1 MPFHSKK
8 LLPRTPAPSTHAQR
22 TKSVIMRWHV
32 PLFFLPLTSAI
43 FADDAYTIDYHEAL
57 LGQPQSHTTFFHKP
71 QSSTNASLLYTVSDK
86 AVLGAI
92 NPKDGAVLWRQA
104 LSPTGP
110 VNNATRKSFL
120 VAGEGAGQVTSA
132 YESSVRTWD
141 ALDGKLIWEH
151 NLGEDQ
157 IIHSLQAVP
166 VLGETNG
173 QGGQTQDLVVLARS
187 HDGISSIVV
196 RLAGDGSGVRWKHT
210 EERSDTP
217 ITIHVTEKQVYYVS
231 SASGLL
237 GGKMKVASLDVGTGK
252 EQKLV
257 SPSLNSEVLTG
268 DVDGSSVSC
277 AGFPFVVTSGVN
289 PGGARYKDIT
299 VNVLGSNRVYTL
311 DLERKKEDILG
322 LSVHYACD
330 VKAVPHF
337 LVHVRGRTQQWGE
350 VFHINTENTNPVS
363 RSYVLP
369 ATEENSVFAASSID
383 STVYFTRITDS
394 EVVIYSS
401 MSHGVLGRWPRRGG
415 SPPGLHAAAEVV
427 NRGKTLAVRIAM
439 TSRFGV
445 WSLIRN
451 GELQWVRPEILA
463 YVTNAAWADGTGE
476 GALASE
482 LEAEESANPLTAYL
496 LRVRR
501 HTEELMLDL
510 PQYLKSLPQ
519 SFSKKAPAHVDPKSS
534 MLGSKLL
541 ITATSRHQVVAV
553 NAITGDIEWMKDFS
567 FFAMGGI
574 HITSVLVQDGRVWV
588 YRSDGS
594 YSVLDTFD
602 GSTIEHRPASVP
614 ADKVI
619 AIPGLPDA
627 TIIQISDGIPQL
639 SEEVPSSATE
649 GNSILT
655 IDPVHGANGWTVG
668 QSVRKTWTIKP
679 ATGARLVNAVS
690 RPLHDPV
697 ASIGKVLGDRSV
709 LYKYLSPNLA
719 LLTAISS
726 TTLTFYLIEAVTGT
740 ILHTATHEDVQS
752 TSPIPST
759 MSENWFAYSF
769 TTRHPSTSTISTQI
783 VISELY
789 ESAFPNDR
797 GTLPTTAN
805 YSTFS
810 ADALHPPHIISQSFT
825 IAEPISH
832 MSVTQTAQGITSR
845 SLLATLPNSGAIIGI
860 PLHMLNARRPVDRDP
875 TPLEMEEGLIRYSP
889 YLELAPLWYLTHAR
903 EVVGIE
909 KVTSTPSLLESTSL
923 VIGYGHDLFG
933 TRVTPSMAFDVLD
946 KGFNKVSL
954 LLTIAGLAIAT
965 AALAPL
971 VRRQQVEGRWKM

>member
-1 MPFHSKK
+1 M
-8 LLPRTPAPSTHAQR
+8 
-22 TKSVIMRWHV
+22 MRWHV
-32 PLFFLPLTSAI
+32 LLFFLPLTFAI

-71 QSSTNASLLYTVSDK
+71 LSSSNASLLYTISDK
-86 AVLGAI
+86 AVVGAV
-92 NPKDGAVLWRQA
+92 NPKDGAVLWRHA

-110 VNNATRKSFL
+110 VLNATSKSFL
-120 VAGEGAGQVTSA
+120 VAGEGDGQVTSA
-132 YESSVRTWD
+132 YGNSIRSWD

-151 NLGEDQ
+151 KLGRDQ
-157 IIHSLQAVP
+157 VVHSLQAVP
-166 VLGETNG
+166 VLGGTNG
-173 QGGQTQDLVVLARS
+173 QGGQTQDLVVLAGS
-187 HDGISSIVV
+187 SDGKSSSVIRV
-196 RLAGDGSGVRWKHT
+196 AGDGSGVRWEHT

-217 ITIHVTEKQVYYVS
+217 VSIHVTEKEVYHVS
-231 SASGLL
+231 SGGGLL
-237 GGKMKVASLDVGTGK
+237 GGKTRVASLDVVTGK
-252 EQKLV
+252 EQKHV
-257 SPSLNSEVLTG
+257 SPSFNSEVLTG
-268 DVDGSSVSC
+268 DVDGSGMSC
-277 AGFPFVVTSGVN
+277 AGFPFVVTSGLN
-289 PGGARYKDIT
+289 PGGTRYKDIT
-299 VNVLGSNRVYTL
+299 VNVLGSNRVFTV
-311 DLERKKEDILG
+311 DLERKKDEILG

-330 VKAVPHF
+330 AKAVPHF
-337 LVHVRGRTQQWGE
+337 LVHVRGKTHQWGE
-350 VFHINTENTNPVS
+350 VFHINTENSNPVS
-363 RSYVLP
+363 KSYVLP
-369 ATEENSVFAASSID
+369 ATEETSVFAASSID

-401 MSHGVLGRWPRRGG
+401 VSHGVLGRWPRRGG
-415 SPPGLHAAAEVV
+415 SPSGLHAAAEVV

-451 GELQWVRPEILA
+451 GELQWIRPEILA
-463 YVTNAAWADGTGE
+463 YVTNAVWADGTGT

-510 PQYLKSLPQ
+510 PQYVMSLPQ
-519 SFSKKAPAHVDPKSS
+519 SFSKKAPAHVDPKRS

-541 ITATSRHQVVAV
+541 ITATSRHQVVAIDAV
-553 NAITGDIEWMKDFS
+553 TGDIEWMKDFS
-567 FFAMGGI
+567 FFATGGS
-574 HITSVLVQDGRVWV
+574 HIISLIVQDERVWV

-594 YSVLDTFD
+594 CSVLDTLD
-602 GSTIEHRPASVP
+602 GSTIEHKPASIP
-614 ADKVI
+614 ADRVI
-619 AIPGLPDA
+619 AIPGLPEA
-627 TIIQISDGIPQL
+627 TVIKISDSIPQL
-639 SEEVPSSATE
+639 SQEHVSSATE
-649 GNSILT
+649 GNAILT
-655 IDPVHGANGWTVG
+655 IHPVHGANGWTVG
-668 QSVRKTWTIKP
+668 QSVSKTWTIKAP
-679 ATGARLVNAVS
+679 AGAQIVNAVS
-690 RPLHDPV
+690 RAIDEPV

-726 TTLTFYLIEAVTGT
+726 STLTIYLIEAITGT
-740 ILHTATHEDVQS
+740 ILHTSTHEGVDAA
-752 TSPIPST
+752 SPIPSI

-769 TTRHPSTSTISTQI
+769 TTRHPSTSAISTQI
-783 VISELY
+783 VVSELY

-797 GTLPTTAN
+797 GPLPTTAN

-810 ADALHPPHIISQSFT
+810 ADALHPPHIISQSYT

-845 SLLATLPNSGAIIGI
+845 SLLAVLPNSGAIVGI
-860 PLHMLNARRPVDRDP
+860 PLYMLNARRPVDRDA
-875 TPLEMEEGLIRYSP
+875 TPLEMEEGLIRYNP
-889 YLELAPLWYLTHAR
+889 YLELAPTWYLTHAR
-903 EVVGIE
+903 EVIGIE

-933 TRVTPSMAFDVLD
+933 TRVSPSMAFDVLD

-954 LLTIAGLAIAT
+954 LLTIAGLAVAT

-971 VRRQQVEGRWKM
+971 VRRKQVEARWKT